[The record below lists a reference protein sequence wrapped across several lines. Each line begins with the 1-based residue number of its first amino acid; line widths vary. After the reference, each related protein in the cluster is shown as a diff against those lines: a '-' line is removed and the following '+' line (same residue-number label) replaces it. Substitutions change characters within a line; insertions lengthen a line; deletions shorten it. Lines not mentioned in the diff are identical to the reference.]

1 MKHLAQSQK
10 GQSWDE
16 NPGRPESN
24 VYILSNHSA
33 LPTALLAG
41 HRWEEGRE
49 MGARAVPPCSTPPP
63 RRHCGCGVVEGGS
76 DQEARQEP
84 LLSHCY
90 DAYRSAWKK
99 SVRWEGGCAG
109 GAVPDLALG

>member
-1 MKHLAQSQK
+1 MGGGK
-10 GQSWDE
+10 GNGCQGST
-16 NPGRPESN
+16 S
-24 VYILSNHSA
+24 LFHS
-33 LPTALLAG
+33 T
-41 HRWEEGRE
+41 
-49 MGARAVPPCSTPPP
+49 P
-63 RRHCGCGVVEGGS
+63 RRHCGRGVVEGGS